1 MLWPSARKPL
11 GARAGRRQHAR
22 RLVRVLGPPLLAFM
36 LARVVLWIAARAS
49 GYPYFHYLSWHRFDS
64 GFYVGAATHGYS
76 LLRCVPPH
84 GVGWCGSAGWF
95 PGYSIAIKLLAE
107 LGISPRPAALTVSLV
122 FCALT
127 LVVLWAGLLH
137 ADPSPRNVLALGF
150 AAFVP
155 GQIYDHTVF
164 PLSMA
169 SFFVVLA
176 FVLLDR
182 KRYAAAGVAG
192 GVACATY
199 PTAILI
205 VPVTAL
211 WLLIVER
218 SQPRRQWLRRTALTS
233 GLMSLGLGAVLVID
247 QLQTGHWDA
256 YFKVQ
261 AHYHHR
267 LQNPLAAWLGDVEP
281 LRHGIHGVIS
291 VPSVEAAF
299 VGLLVLGLTAAVWL
313 HRRTVTSL
321 ELLSLLFAIGV
332 WLFPLSLGTV
342 DVYRSDSLLIVA
354 VLLVRRLPIAVA
366 TVVTASSAALS
377 APMAVAFFE
386 RVLG

>member
-1 MLWPSARKPL
+1 
-11 GARAGRRQHAR
+11 
-22 RLVRVLGPPLLAFM
+22 LGPPLLAFL

-49 GYPYFHYLSWHRFDS
+49 GYPYFHYLTWHRFDS

-84 GVGWCGSAGWF
+84 GQGWCGSAGWF
-95 PGYSIAIKLLAE
+95 PGYTMAIRLLAE
-107 LGISPRPAALTVSLV
+107 LGISPRPAALTVTLF

-127 LVVLWAGLLH
+127 LIVLWVGLLH
-137 ADPSPRNVLALGF
+137 ADPSPGNLLALGF

-182 KRYAAAGVAG
+182 KRFAAAGLAG
-192 GVACATY
+192 AVACATY
-199 PTAILI
+199 PTAVLI
-205 VPVTAL
+205 APVTAL
-211 WLLIVER
+211 WLLVVER
-218 SQPRRQWLRRTALTS
+218 SQPRRVWLWRTALTS
-233 GLMSLGLGAVLVID
+233 GLMSLGLGVVLLID

-261 AHYHHR
+261 GHYHHR
-267 LQNPLAAWLGDVEP
+267 LQNPLAAWLRDLEP
-281 LRHGIHGVIS
+281 LKGGIHGVHS
-291 VPSVEAAF
+291 APSAEAAF
-299 VGLLVLGLTAAVWL
+299 VGLLVLGLIAAVAL
-313 HRRTVTSL
+313 RRRTVTSL

-342 DVYRSDSLLIVA
+342 DVYRSDALLIVA
-354 VLLVRRLPIAVA
+354 ALIIRRLPIAVA

-377 APMAVAFFE
+377 VPMAAAFFE